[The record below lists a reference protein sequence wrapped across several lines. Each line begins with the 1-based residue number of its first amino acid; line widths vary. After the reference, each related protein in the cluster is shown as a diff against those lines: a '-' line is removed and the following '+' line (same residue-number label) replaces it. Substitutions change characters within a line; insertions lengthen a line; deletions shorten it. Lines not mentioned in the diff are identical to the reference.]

1 LPREK
6 SHQRE
11 CYCCDYV
18 HRELEPVFDELG
30 DYKEMVRD
38 ILNGKKKGKPKK
50 GDKAKRRSEFWKK
63 GYRST
68 TKCSKIEK
76 HVDLGTKIDSMNEYD
91 LEDYIKTLSVT
102 RPELNL
108 KTGGNRQEIFY
119 DQIKNDTRRIERA
132 NMIKTEKLARIKK
145 DFNTE
150 IAMKGKYNK

>member
-1 LPREK
+1 
-6 SHQRE
+6 
-11 CYCCDYV
+11 
-18 HRELEPVFDELG
+18 
-30 DYKEMVRD
+30 
-38 ILNGKKKGKPKK
+38 
-50 GDKAKRRSEFWKK
+50 
-63 GYRST
+63 
-68 TKCSKIEK
+68 
-76 HVDLGTKIDSMNEYD
+76 MNEYD

-102 RPELNL
+102 RPELKL